1 MGRAVYI
8 AAALL
13 TALAALIVSLGPAP
27 MRQGSPAA
35 CVIKNDTPIAPE
47 LLPEG
52 GAHWT
57 CRDAADSNPAHQHG
71 FARFDLASDGA
82 RPPRYMVSRIG
93 PFDRLVLTVADRDGA
108 VRSRSY
114 GPDQARLISGAP
126 LFQLELPEVTPRSHA
141 VFMQIEGMRHDM
153 TLTHAAL
160 FAESPGHTIGHYREM
175 MFLSLLLGM
184 MLAPVLFDM
193 SAWSA
198 LRLPF
203 IRWHASLVIAFSML
217 VFVQSGLVTEFVDL
231 TMAEMRVLL
240 IMALGIAAFTACM
253 FTHNFIEDD
262 RMDRRLRRMLPWAGA
277 WALAASAIHS
287 LNFDFVAPLGAAFHS
302 YAMAPVL
309 LVMMLAMLDAYR
321 KGSRAIRFQI
331 IGWIPLFAAFTTQL
345 LSYLTPMDLPTD
357 ALAML
362 YLGVMS
368 ETAITALGVAD
379 RFYILRRERDIALS
393 QAHALGEL
401 TERDPLTGLLNRRAI
416 DSRFEELHAEGY
428 ETFALFDLD
437 HFKHVND
444 TAGHAMGDRVLQIVA
459 RVLDEDPGS
468 IAIRM
473 GGEEF
478 LLLMRGDDAEQRLER
493 LRAQIPIRV
502 AHEVPQLE
510 SLVTASVGMVIA
522 PQRAVPRAGFAL
534 LYNHADRLLYDA
546 KSRGRNRIACEK
558 LCGFERRKGD
568 RRCQERQGAAA

>member
-27 MRQGSPAA
+27 MRDGMTAA
-35 CVIKNDTPIAPE
+35 CMVKSEARYAPAM
-47 LLPEG
+47 LSQS
-52 GAHWT
+52 GAHWS
-57 CRDAADSNPAHQHG
+57 CNDQADANPTHQHG
-71 FARFDLASDGA
+71 FARFDLPSDDSHL
-82 RPPRYMVSRIG
+82 PRFLVSRLG
-93 PFDRLVLTVADRDGA
+93 PFDTLRLTVVDRDGGM
-108 VRSRSY
+108 RSVSY
-114 GPDQARLISGAP
+114 DPDQARLISGAP
-126 LFQLELPEVTPRSHA
+126 LFLLELPEVTSGSRA
-141 VFMQIEGMRHDM
+141 VFMQVEGMRHDM
-153 TLTHAAL
+153 TLTQAKL
-160 FAESPGHTIGHYREM
+160 FTENPSQTPEHYRKM
-175 MFLSLLLGM
+175 MFLCLLLGM

-193 SAWSA
+193 SAWNA

-203 IRWHASLVIAFSML
+203 IRWHASLAIAFSVL
-217 VFVQSGLVTEFVDL
+217 VYIQSGLVTETIDL
-231 TMAEMRVLL
+231 TMDEMRVLL
-240 IMALGIAAFTACM
+240 IMALGIASFTACM

-262 RMDRRLRRMLPWAGA
+262 RMDKRMRRLLPWAGG
-277 WALAASAIHS
+277 WAMAVSAIHS
-287 LNFDFVAPLGAAFHS
+287 VKFDILAPLGGALHS

-309 LVMMLAMLDAYR
+309 LVMMLAMFDAYR

-331 IGWIPLFAAFTTQL
+331 IGWIPLFAAFVMQL
-345 LSYLTPMDLPTD
+345 LTALTTFDQPSD
-357 ALAML
+357 ALSLL

-416 DSRFEELHAEGY
+416 DARFDELHAGGY

-437 HFKHVND
+437 HFKQVND
-444 TAGHAMGDRVLQIVA
+444 TAGHAMGDSVLQIVA

-478 LLLMRGDDAEQRLER
+478 LLLMRGDDAEQRIER

-510 SLVTASVGMVIA
+510 SLVTASVGMVVA
-522 PQRAVPRAGFAL
+522 PQRAVPKAGFAL

-558 LCGFERRKGD
+558 LCGFDRRKGD
-568 RRCQERQGAAA
+568 RRREGRHEAAA

>member
-1 MGRAVYI
+1 MGRVVYI

-13 TALAALIVSLGPAP
+13 AALAALIVSLGPAP
-27 MRQGSPAA
+27 MREGITAA
-35 CVIKNDTPIAPE
+35 CMVKSEARIAPAD
-47 LLPEG
+47 LSQG
-52 GAHWT
+52 GEHWT
-57 CRDAADSNPAHQHG
+57 CRDQPDTNPTHQSG

-82 RPPRYMVSRIG
+82 RPRYLVSRIG
-93 PFDRLVLTVADRDGA
+93 SFDTLRATVVDRDGSM
-108 VRSRSY
+108 RSLSY
-114 GPDQARLISGAP
+114 DPDEARLISGAP
-126 LFQLELPEVTPRSHA
+126 LFVLELPEVTPASRA
-141 VFMQIEGMRHDM
+141 VFLQIDGMRHDM
-153 TLTHAAL
+153 TLTQAGL
-160 FAESPGHTIGHYREM
+160 FVENPGVTTDHYRKM
-175 MFLSLLLGM
+175 MFLCLLLGM

-203 IRWHASLVIAFSML
+203 IRWHASLAIAFSML
-217 VFVQSGLVTEFVDL
+217 VFVQSGLVTEFVEL

-240 IMALGIAAFTACM
+240 IMALGIASFAACM

-262 RMDRRLRRMLPWAGA
+262 RMDWRMRRLLPWAGG
-277 WALAASAIHS
+277 WALAVSAIYS
-287 LNFDFVAPLGAAFHS
+287 ANFDLLAPLGGVLHS

-309 LVMMLAMLDAYR
+309 LVMMLAMFDAYR

-331 IGWIPLFAAFTTQL
+331 IGWIPLFAAFAMQL
-345 LSYLTPMDLPTD
+345 LASLTSFDQPTD
-357 ALAML
+357 ALSLL

-379 RFYILRRERDIALS
+379 RFYVLRRERDIALS
-393 QAHALGEL
+393 QAHELGEL

-416 DSRFEELHAEGY
+416 DSRFDELHARGY

-444 TAGHAMGDRVLQIVA
+444 TAGHATGDRVLQIVA
-459 RVLDEDPGS
+459 GILEEDLDS

-478 LLLMRGDDAEQRLER
+478 LLLMRGEDAEQRLER
-493 LRAQIPIRV
+493 LREQIPIRV
-502 AHEVPQLE
+502 THEVPQLE
-510 SLVTASVGMVIA
+510 RLVTASVGMVVA
-522 PQRAVPRAGFAL
+522 PRRAVPRAGFAL
-534 LYNHADRLLYDA
+534 LYNNADRLLYDA

-558 LCGFERRKGD
+558 LCGFDRRKGN
-568 RRCQERQGAAA
+568 RRRDERRGAAA